1 MDYITITTTNFITDE
16 TQDHIIITR
25 LDGSIESFPVDPEN
39 PRYQQFL
46 LDLEQE
52 G

>member
-1 MDYITITTTNFITDE
+1 MIYEIVDIPEIDGLPAS
-16 TQDHIIITR
+16 QVIIITR
-25 LDGSIESFPVDPEN
+25 EDGSNESFPVDKEN
-39 PRYQQFL
+39 LRYKQFL